1 MPYHKAGITNSY
13 NNIVCDCKCCT
24 TDFEK
29 LDFMSVISKFAINN
43 VADEIFKIML
53 TKQEHFR
60 TFAKVKNPQPNSLLS
75 Q

>member
-13 NNIVCDCKCCT
+13 NNIVYDCKCCT

-43 VADEIFKIML
+43 VADEIF
-53 TKQEHFR
+53 
-60 TFAKVKNPQPNSLLS
+60 
-75 Q
+75 